1 MSRLVEAGVA
11 GLARLFADGAVRPTD
26 ACEAHLEAI
35 AAHDGAL
42 RSYVHVDAEGARRAA
57 QHSADRWR
65 AGCPRSRIDGIP
77 VAVKANIAVAGFP
90 WHAGIA
96 AYRGRVAARDAACVT
111 RLREAGVVVL
121 GLANMH
127 EGALGGTTDNAAFGR
142 THNPWRHGWTAGGS
156 SGGSAAAVAAGL
168 CAAALGTDTLGSVRI
183 PSAYCGVFGHKPAR
197 GWISRDGVVPLSPS
211 LDEVGVHAR
220 SAEDCA
226 WLMAVLTGAV
236 PTGAVQTG
244 RDIVPQAAAARV
256 AVLDVTGQVKVCP
269 ATSAALAEA
278 ADRAAAAGLSIE
290 RLRLD
295 LDYGRLRRAAL
306 LLLERDA
313 QEEHAAAMLVDP
325 DGFTRSFTA
334 LLAWGKA
341 QPDDRVQAAGAMLAA
356 AAALLRQQVGR
367 YAAVLAPTVAQPAF
381 AFSAPMPTDQA
392 DLTAPASI
400 AGLAACACPI
410 GFADGL
416 PLSMQVIAS
425 TDEACMDTVAAYSRQ
440 GLFPEGRMPSDF
452 GPAEGSLQKVP

>member
-1 MSRLVEAGVA
+1 MSGPVEAGVA

-26 ACEAHLEAI
+26 ACEAYLEAI
-35 AAHDGAL
+35 AARDGAL
-42 RSYVHVDAEGARRAA
+42 CSYVHVDAEGARRAA

-65 AGCPRSRIDGIP
+65 SGCPRSRMDGVP
-77 VAVKANIAVAGFP
+77 VAVKANIAVAGLP

-96 AYRGRVAARDAACVT
+96 AYRGRVATRDAACVT

-127 EGALGGTTDNAAFGR
+127 EGALGGTTDNPAFGR

-197 GWISRDGVVPLSPS
+197 GGIPGNGVVPLSPS

-226 WLMAVLTGAV
+226 CLLAVLTG
-236 PTGAVQTG
+236 
-244 RDIVPQAAAARV
+244 RDTAPPAAAARL
-256 AVLDVTGQVKVCP
+256 AVLDVTGQVEVCP
-269 ATSAALAEA
+269 AASAALDDAARRAEA
-278 ADRAAAAGLSIE
+278 AGLATE

-313 QEEHAAAMLVDP
+313 HDEHAAAMLADP
-325 DGFTRSFTA
+325 NGFTRSFTA
-334 LLAWGKA
+334 LLAWGQA
-341 QPDDRVQAAGAMLAA
+341 QPDDRVQAARAMLTAA
-356 AAALLRQQVGR
+356 AGLLRQQVGR
-367 YAAVLAPTVAQPAF
+367 HTAVLAPTVAQPAF
-381 AFSAPMPTDQA
+381 AFSAPTPTDQA

-425 TDEACMDTVAAYSRQ
+425 TDEACMTVVAAYSRQ
-440 GLFPEGRMPSDF
+440 SLFVEGRVQTTSRPVE
-452 GPAEGSLQKVP
+452 ASLPEVP